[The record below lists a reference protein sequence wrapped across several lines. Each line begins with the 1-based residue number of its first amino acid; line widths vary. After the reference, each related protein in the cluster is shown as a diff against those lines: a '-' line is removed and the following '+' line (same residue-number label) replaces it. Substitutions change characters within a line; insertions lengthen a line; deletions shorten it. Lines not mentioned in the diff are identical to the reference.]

1 MERVAVI
8 AVVGAMFCFATA
20 AVAQDIEVSSLDV
33 KRVNKDVERE
43 VVSETRPGHIIDVK
57 GRQVRLVG
65 QRFFP
70 DNSNDVALFGRAD
83 ALKREEARSQY
94 ASK

>member
-8 AVVGAMFCFATA
+8 AAVGAMFCFATA

-43 VVSETRPGHIIDVK
+43 VASETRPGHIIDVK

-70 DNSNDVALFGRAD
+70 DNSNEVALFGRAD

>member
-33 KRVNKDVERE
+33 KRANKDVERK
-43 VVSETRPGHIIDVK
+43 VASEARPGHIIDVK